1 MPSTTN
7 PSAKNPSTRVS
18 DSRIDADRID
28 DHYDVVVVGARAA
41 GAATAML
48 LARRGLR
55 VLAVDRSAYGSDT
68 LSTHS
73 LAIAGV
79 HQLSRWGVLDS
90 IRESGTPVANA
101 VRFHYGEDVVTL
113 DVPARG
119 DIDGLYSP
127 RRTVLDSTLVDHAVA
142 SGADVRHGVSM
153 VDVIRDET
161 GRVTGVEIDVDH
173 ERRRVSADWVVG
185 ADGARSRVAAKVGA
199 EVTYEEPTGA
209 ADIYSYWEGLP
220 SDVIENFY
228 APGRAAGIIPTNDGA
243 AVVWVGLTPEM
254 FRDVARGNLAP
265 TYHAMIGMFP
275 ELVERLRTAT
285 RVGGYRGFPGTPG
298 FLREPSGP
306 GWALVGDAGYFKDPV
321 SAHGIT
327 DAFIGAELIAD
338 AIGDIIQCGVD
349 ERVALAEYALERD
362 AMAAAMMPPVVAIA
376 GLGSDMSLVQRSWK
390 AMSAAMR
397 DEYMMLTGRESAR
410 LAPAA

>member
-1 MPSTTN
+1 MPSTDI
-7 PSAKNPSTRVS
+7 PSTN
-18 DSRIDADRID
+18 IDTSTCTGHTTSID
-28 DHYDVVVVGARAA
+28 DRYDVVVVGARAA

-48 LARRGLR
+48 LARRGLK

-73 LAIAGV
+73 LAVAGV
-79 HQLSRWGVLDS
+79 RQLSRWGVLDDL
-90 IRESGTPVANA
+90 RDADTPVANT
-101 VRFHYGEDVVTL
+101 VVFHYGEQDVSIQ
-113 DVPARG
+113 VPARG
-119 DIDGLYSP
+119 DVDGLYSP
-127 RRTVLDSTLVDHAVA
+127 RRTVLDATLVDRAVA
-142 SGADVRHGVSM
+142 DGAHVRHGVSM
-153 VDVIRDET
+153 VDVTRDAN
-161 GRVTGVEIDVDH
+161 GRVDGVEIDVDG
-173 ERRRVSADWVVG
+173 ERRTIAASFVIG
-185 ADGARSRVAAKVGA
+185 ADGARSRVASKVGA

-228 APGRAAGIIPTNDGA
+228 EPGRAAGIIPTNDGA

-265 TYHAMIGMFP
+265 TYHALIGTFP
-275 ELVERLRTAT
+275 ELVERLRSAT

-298 FLREPSGP
+298 FLREPFGP
-306 GWALVGDAGYFKDPV
+306 GWALVGDASYFKDPV

-327 DAFIGAELIAD
+327 DAFIGAELVAD
-338 AIGDIIQCGVD
+338 AVADVLQCGVD
-349 ERVALAEYALERD
+349 ERLALAAYQRD
-362 AMAAAMMPPVVAIA
+362 RDEMAAAMMPPVVTIA
-376 GLGSDMSLVQRSWK
+376 SLGADMGVVARSWK

-397 DEYMMLTGRESAR
+397 DENALLDDRERSR